1 MNLRRIRRKLSALL
15 FVVVVTTYYLAPIV
29 MPAREIA
36 LTIGEPWEDMRQ
48 RSSARIGEAIPG
60 HIWFSMPDTDASLRF
75 IDPQYGY
82 TTPPARFFTVSF
94 ENERVQSVHMSP
106 QVEPLLLDD
115 AMKVVMDIEKQLV
128 AGGWV
133 NIFPDSD
140 PTFVDTPEW
149 RATLRNAPNGVT
161 TYWHAEDKYQVLL
174 IMHRFRDSKRP
185 KEERYL
191 ITLNMAAPWT
201 PREDTPF
208 LPLQP
213 ETSEKVTAAAA
224 NMDTARKSG
233 VQ

>member
-15 FVVVVTTYYLAPIV
+15 FLVVVAAYYLGPMV
-29 MPAREIA
+29 MPAPEIA
-36 LTIGEPWEDMRQ
+36 LAIGEPWEDMRQ
-48 RSSARIGEAIPG
+48 RSTARIGEAIPG
-60 HIWFSMPDTDASLRF
+60 HVWFSMPDTDASLRF

-106 QVEPLLLDD
+106 QVEPLLLDG
-115 AMKVVMDIEKQLV
+115 ALKVVMDIEAQLL

-133 NIFPDSD
+133 NIRPKTFP
-140 PTFVDTPEW
+140 TIVDTPEW

-201 PREDTPF
+201 PREDRSS
-208 LPLQP
+208 LPLKP
-213 ETSEKVTAAAA
+213 DA
-224 NMDTARKSG
+224 SG
-233 VQ
+233 R